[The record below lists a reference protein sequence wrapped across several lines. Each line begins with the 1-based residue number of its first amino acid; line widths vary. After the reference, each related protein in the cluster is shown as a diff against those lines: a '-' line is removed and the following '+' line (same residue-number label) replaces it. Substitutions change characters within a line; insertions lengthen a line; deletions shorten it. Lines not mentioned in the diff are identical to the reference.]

1 MPMHGNFFT
10 NQSKRSMKKWVFL
23 LFCLLPLLCKAQLM
37 ACRDFIK
44 DGYDFW
50 LYLPDDYS
58 TSEKKPLVLF
68 LHGKSLSGHNLNLV
82 RNYGCIDAVSRG
94 RKIDAVI
101 VAPQTSGAWQ
111 PAKVME
117 VIDWVK
123 KHYTVDMDRFY
134 VLGMSMGGYGTL
146 DFAATYPDD
155 VAAAMALC
163 GGATEPELC
172 GLNEVP
178 LWIIHGTAD
187 TAVPVG
193 CSDRVVEAMADC
205 GDTTRLIYDRFKGV
219 NHTRLA
225 RVFYLEETY
234 DWLFSHRLN
243 DSLRSVD
250 RNVEITAETLKDAFA
265 DLTRSNLVKVIDA
278 RNPNETERQYHI
290 VKKGETLSSIAVE
303 NNTTVSILCK
313 LNKMKKTDVLR
324 VGRKLRVK

>member
-1 MPMHGNFFT
+1 M
-10 NQSKRSMKKWVFL
+10 RKWVL
-23 LFCLLPLLCKAQLM
+23 LLLCLLPLLCKAQLM
-37 ACRDFIK
+37 ACRGFVK
-44 DGYDFW
+44 GGYDFW

-82 RNYGCIDAVSRG
+82 RNYGCVDAVSRG

-123 KHYTVDMDRFY
+123 KNYTVDMDRFY
-134 VLGMSMGGYGTL
+134 VIGMSMGGYGTL
-146 DFAATYPDD
+146 DFAATYPDK

-163 GGATEPELC
+163 GGATVPELC
-172 GLNEVP
+172 GLNELP

-193 CSDRVVEAMADC
+193 CSDRVVEAMAVC
-205 GDTTRLIYDRFKGV
+205 GDTTRLIYGRFKGV

-234 DWLFSHRLN
+234 DWLFAHRLT

-250 RNVEITAETLKDAFA
+250 RNVEITAVTLNDAFA
-265 DLTRSNLVKVIDA
+265 DLTRSNQVKVINAPNSKDA
-278 RNPNETERQYHI
+278 ERQYYV
-290 VKKGETLSSIAVE
+290 VKKGDTLSSIAVQQG
-303 NNTTVSILCK
+303 TTVSILCQ
-313 LNKMKKTDVLR
+313 LNNIKKTTPLR
-324 VGRKLRVK
+324 VGKKLRIK

>member
-1 MPMHGNFFT
+1 M
-10 NQSKRSMKKWVFL
+10 RKWVL
-23 LFCLLPLLCKAQLM
+23 LLLCLLPLLCKAQLM
-37 ACRDFIK
+37 ACRGFIK
-44 DGYDFW
+44 GGYDFW

-123 KHYTVDMDRFY
+123 KNYKVDMDRLY
-134 VLGMSMGGYGTL
+134 VIGMSMGGYGTL

-172 GLNEVP
+172 GLNELP

-193 CSDRVVEAMADC
+193 CSDRVVEVMAGC

-234 DWLFSHRLN
+234 DWLFAHRLT

-250 RNVEITAETLKDAFA
+250 RNVVIKPETLNNVFA
-265 DLTRSNLVKVIDA
+265 DLTRSNQVKVIDA
-278 RNPNETERQYHI
+278 QNPNEAERKYYI
-290 VKKGETLSSIAVE
+290 VKKGDTLSSIAVE
-303 NNTTVSILCK
+303 QGTTVSILCQ
-313 LNKMKKTDVLR
+313 LNKIKKNTPLR
-324 VGRKLRVK
+324 VGKKLRIK